1 MADSINIYD
10 ALKGGAKVEDL
21 VDGFIR
27 DLNAA
32 QEKIAAEKRS
42 AAEAKANKDAEIDD
56 ARDNFIDA
64 YINYIDAIVGFNS
77 EEDADEEWDNMY
89 DILIKIEGVLR
100 KFR

>member
-21 VDGFIR
+21 VDAFIK
-27 DLNAA
+27 DLNTA

-42 AAEAKANKDAEIDD
+42 AEAKADKDAEIDD

-64 YINYIDAIVGFNS
+64 YISYIDAIVGFNND
-77 EEDADEEWDNMY
+77 EDADEEWDHMY
-89 DILIKIEGVLR
+89 DILVKIEKILR

>member
-21 VDGFIR
+21 VDGFIK

-32 QEKIAAEKRS
+32 QEKIAMEKRS
-42 AAEAKANKDAEIDD
+42 AEAKADKDAEIDD

-64 YINYIDAIVGFNS
+64 YIDYIDAIVGFNS
-77 EEDADEEWDNMY
+77 EEDAETEWDHMY
-89 DILIKIEGVLR
+89 DILVKIEKFLR
-100 KFR
+100 KLR

>member
-21 VDGFIR
+21 VDGFIK

-32 QEKIAAEKRS
+32 QEKIAMEKRS
-42 AAEAKANKDAEIDD
+42 AEAKADKDAEIDD

-64 YINYIDAIVGFNS
+64 YVDYIDAIVGFNS
-77 EEDADEEWDNMY
+77 EEDEETEWDHMY
-89 DILIKIEGVLR
+89 DILIKIEKILR